1 MSSEKILTYLTFV
14 PNQTLWLNALNH
26 LLVLS
31 ALLILIFGKKAKTKR
46 LLVDGVICLLFTSI
60 VAVAV
65 AYGNP
70 FHVITMGLLAVF
82 AGIELWQGKNEFT
95 LYKINMR
102 SIIALLSIFI
112 GFWYPEFVE
121 ANFLAQL
128 LLSPVGIVPCP
139 TLLVV
144 LGLLTL
150 AYPRV
155 NKTQYIITALM
166 GAFYGITGVFQLK
179 VMLDLPIIVIVA
191 YAFWLLLKDRLVRA
205 NQENRGIN
213 EHS

>member
-1 MSSEKILTYLTFV
+1 MSPEKILTYLTFV

-26 LLVLS
+26 LLVIS
-31 ALLILIFGKKAKTKR
+31 SLLFLIFGKTEKTKR
-46 LLVDGVICLLFTSI
+46 LVVDGIICLLFTSI

-70 FHVITMGLLAVF
+70 FHAITMGLLAVF
-82 AGIELWQGKNEFT
+82 AGIEFWQGKNEFT
-95 LYKINMR
+95 PLKINTR
-102 SIIALLSIFI
+102 SIIALLSICI

-121 ANFLAQL
+121 ANSLAL
-128 LLSPVGIVPCP
+128 LLFSPVGIVPCP

-155 NKTQYIITALM
+155 NKTQYTITALM

-179 VMLDLPIIVIVA
+179 VMLDLPIIIIVA
-191 YAFWLLLKDRLVRA
+191 YAFYSLIKIRTQQGK
-205 NQENRGIN
+205 QENKN
-213 EHS
+213 MVQ